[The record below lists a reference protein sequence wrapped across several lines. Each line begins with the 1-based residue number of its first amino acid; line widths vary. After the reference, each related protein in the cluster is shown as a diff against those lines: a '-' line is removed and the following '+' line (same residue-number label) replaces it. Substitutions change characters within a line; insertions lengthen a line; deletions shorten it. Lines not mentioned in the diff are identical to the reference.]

1 MNKFTVIAVETQPN
15 LKRIEEYANRYGMTL
30 EEALQRKRIGE
41 DYFPIRDQQ
50 VVSAGVLNFINKED
64 KISIIAAVFV
74 GEEKKVLDALA
85 ERLEKIIKA
94 TGKPFFVT
102 GDGRKY
108 ALEILAG
115 RAMYYMIEAKK
126 EDQEITPELQNMIKI
141 ITSPKNG
148 YLKPFDT
155 RDSIDIQAAFGLGH
169 DIIPLPEKLQYTNKD
184 LPKLAEDTKRLLL
197 DMTKNYACYIEAQG
211 EKIKPIVYRL
221 DEKIFKTTEIFK
233 FEDHDEADIE
243 KTLDKEELE
252 IER

>member
-15 LKRIEEYANRYGMTL
+15 LERIKEYASRYNMTP
-30 EEALQRKRIGE
+30 EEALERKRIGE

-50 VVSAGVLNFINKED
+50 VVSAGVLNFVNKED
-64 KISIIAAVFV
+64 KISIMAAVFV
-74 GEEKKVLDALA
+74 GEEKKVLDAFA
-85 ERLEKIIKA
+85 ERLEKIVKA

-126 EDQEITPELQNMIKI
+126 ENQEIKPELQNMIKI
-141 ITSPKNG
+141 ITSPKSG
-148 YLKPFDT
+148 YLKPFDM

-169 DIIPLPEKLQYTNKD
+169 DVIPLPEKLQYTNED
-184 LPKLAEDTKRLLL
+184 LSGLAEDIKSILL

-211 EKIKPIVYRL
+211 EKIKPIAYKL
-221 DEKIFKTTEIFK
+221 DEKIFKTTEIFE
-233 FEDHDEADIE
+233 FEDRDEMDAE
-243 KTLDKEELE
+243 KVLDKEELE

>member
-15 LKRIEEYANRYGMTL
+15 LKRIEEYAQRYGMTL

-64 KISIIAAVFV
+64 KISITAAVFV
-74 GEEKKVLDALA
+74 GEEKKVLDAFA
-85 ERLEKIIKA
+85 ERLEKIVKT

-115 RAMYYMIEAKK
+115 RAMSYMIEAKQN
-126 EDQEITPELQNMIKI
+126 DQEITPELQDMIKI

-155 RDSIDIQAAFGLGH
+155 RDSIDIQAALGLGH
-169 DIIPLPEKLQYTNKD
+169 DVIPLPEKLQYTNED
-184 LPKLAEDTKRLLL
+184 LPELAENVKGILL
-197 DMTKNYACYIEAQG
+197 DMMKNYACYIEAQG
-211 EKIKPIVYRL
+211 EKIKPVIYKL
-221 DEKIFKTTEIFK
+221 NEKVFKTTEIFK
-233 FEDHDEADIE
+233 FDDHDETEME
-243 KTLDKEELE
+243 KTLDELE

>member
-15 LKRIEEYANRYGMTL
+15 LKRIEEYAQRYGMTL

-64 KISIIAAVFV
+64 KISITAAVFV
-74 GEEKKVLDALA
+74 GEEKKVLDAFA
-85 ERLEKIIKA
+85 ERLEKIVKT

-115 RAMYYMIEAKK
+115 RAMSYMIEAKQN
-126 EDQEITPELQNMIKI
+126 DQEITPELQDMIKI

-155 RDSIDIQAAFGLGH
+155 RDSIDIQAVLGLGH
-169 DIIPLPEKLQYTNKD
+169 DVIPLPEKLQYTNED
-184 LPKLAEDTKRLLL
+184 LPELAENVKGILL
-197 DMTKNYACYIEAQG
+197 DMMKNYACYIEAQG
-211 EKIKPIVYRL
+211 EKIKPVIYKL
-221 DEKIFKTTEIFK
+221 NEKVFKTTEIFK
-233 FEDHDEADIE
+233 FDDHDETEME
-243 KTLDKEELE
+243 KTLDELE

>member
-15 LKRIEEYANRYGMTL
+15 LKRIEEYAQRYGMTL

-64 KISIIAAVFV
+64 KISITAAVFV
-74 GEEKKVLDALA
+74 GEEKKVLDAFA
-85 ERLEKIIKA
+85 ERLKKIVKT

-115 RAMYYMIEAKK
+115 RAMSYMIEAKQN
-126 EDQEITPELQNMIKI
+126 DQEITPELQDMIKI

-155 RDSIDIQAAFGLGH
+155 RDSIDIQAALGLGH
-169 DIIPLPEKLQYTNKD
+169 DVIPLPEKLQYTNED
-184 LPKLAEDTKRLLL
+184 LPELAENVKGILL
-197 DMTKNYACYIEAQG
+197 DMMKNYACYIEAQG
-211 EKIKPIVYRL
+211 EKIKPVIYKL
-221 DEKIFKTTEIFK
+221 NEKVFKTTEIFK
-233 FEDHDEADIE
+233 FDDHDETEME
-243 KTLDKEELE
+243 KTLDELE

>member
-15 LKRIEEYANRYGMTL
+15 LERMKEYASRYNMTP
-30 EEALQRKRIGE
+30 EEALERKRIGE

-50 VVSAGVLNFINKED
+50 VVSAGVLNFVNKED
-64 KISIIAAVFV
+64 KISIMAAVFV
-74 GEEKKVLDALA
+74 GEEKKVLDAFA
-85 ERLEKIIKA
+85 ERLEKIVKA

-126 EDQEITPELQNMIKI
+126 ESQEIKPELQNMIKI
-141 ITSPKNG
+141 ITSPKSG
-148 YLKPFDT
+148 YLKPFDM

-169 DIIPLPEKLQYTNKD
+169 DVIPLPEKLQYTNED
-184 LPKLAEDTKRLLL
+184 LPGLAENIKSILL

-211 EKIKPIVYRL
+211 EKIKPIVYKL

>member
-15 LKRIEEYANRYGMTL
+15 LERIKEYAGRYNMTP
-30 EEALQRKRIGE
+30 EEALERKRIGE

-50 VVSAGVLNFINKED
+50 VVSAGVLNFVNKED
-64 KISIIAAVFV
+64 KISIMAAVFV

-85 ERLEKIIKA
+85 ERLEKIVKA

-126 EDQEITPELQNMIKI
+126 ESQEIKPELQNMIKI
-141 ITSPKNG
+141 ITSPKSG
-148 YLKPFDT
+148 YLKPFDM

-169 DIIPLPEKLQYTNKD
+169 DVIPLPEKLQYTNED
-184 LPKLAEDTKRLLL
+184 LPGLAENIKSILL

-211 EKIKPIVYRL
+211 EKIKPIVYKL

>member
-15 LKRIEEYANRYGMTL
+15 LKRIEEYAQRYGMTL

-64 KISIIAAVFV
+64 KISITAAVFV
-74 GEEKKVLDALA
+74 GEEKKVLDAFA
-85 ERLEKIIKA
+85 ERLEKIVKT

-115 RAMYYMIEAKK
+115 RAMSYMIEAKQN
-126 EDQEITPELQNMIKI
+126 DQEITPELQDMIKI

-155 RDSIDIQAAFGLGH
+155 RDSIDIQAALGLGH
-169 DIIPLPEKLQYTNKD
+169 DVIPLPEKLQYTNED
-184 LPKLAEDTKRLLL
+184 LPELAENVKGILL
-197 DMTKNYACYIEAQG
+197 DMMKNYACYTEAQG
-211 EKIKPIVYRL
+211 EKIKPVIYKL
-221 DEKIFKTTEIFK
+221 NEKVFKTTEIFK
-233 FEDHDEADIE
+233 FDDHDETEIE
-243 KTLDKEELE
+243 KTLDELE